1 MEEDYFDMETFKKSL
16 PQPVPK
22 TSVWDRLENGN
33 YSMQSLRINL
43 IHLTAKNVG
52 KDMSHVLK
60 YQRFLSN

>member
-1 MEEDYFDMETFKKSL
+1 MEEDYFNMESFKKSL

-22 TSVWDRLENGN
+22 TSVWDRLDNGN
-33 YSMQSLRINL
+33 YSMQSLR